1 MSSILGLLVA
11 VLAIGLIVQAIVFA
25 VFFYGAITYILYKI
39 LLSVLTLIIKG
50 VKNLLYQISSRKKIS
65 K

>member
-11 VLAIGLIVQAIVFA
+11 VLVIGLIVQAIVFA
-25 VFFYGAITYILYKI
+25 VFFYGAIAYIFYQI
-39 LLSVLTLIIKG
+39 LLSVLALLFKG
-50 VKNLLYQISSRKKIS
+50 VKSLLYLISSRKKS